1 LELAAEIKERSKREY
16 VSQYVLSKLHLA
28 LSDREQALRL
38 LENAFEARDPRMIY
52 IKVDPELDPLRSEPR
67 FQELI
72 RRMNFP
78 E

>member
-38 LENAFEARDPRMIY
+38 LQNAFEARDPRMIY
-52 IKVDPELDPLRSEPR
+52 IKVAPDLDPLRSEPR
-67 FQELI
+67 FQELL